1 VLGIGTS
8 AIGSSNTHREDGHS
22 SEACY
27 LPDMRRRNVG
37 MRVLPRR
44 GLVCVV
50 WLGYAFD
57 EPTLTWCGPGAI
69 VDTAEATRDAPVGQ
83 YELLGGRVGPT
94 GGSACP

>member
-1 VLGIGTS
+1 MRSGRRTS
-8 AIGSSNTHREDGHS
+8 TVTIAIRPMLD
-22 SEACY
+22 

-44 GLVCVV
+44 GLLCVV